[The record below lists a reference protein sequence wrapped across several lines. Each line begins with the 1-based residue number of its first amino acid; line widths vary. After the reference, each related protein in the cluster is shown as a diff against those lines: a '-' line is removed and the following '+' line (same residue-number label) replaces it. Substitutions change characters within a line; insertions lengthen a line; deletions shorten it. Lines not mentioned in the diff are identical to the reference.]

1 MKTPLGIVNVSGV
14 SALTSNVG
22 RKTSLMKGCS
32 TTVKLSCV
40 SYRPESISSLIA
52 CWTERQ
58 PKDEDQ
64 KRNVNKCLT
73 FQWQLLY
80 FSYIYFQVLKV
91 KWTPVNLCYKCLRI
105 CARDSSFEHPLVSY
119 LIGFIEVTDPLQFSR
134 SLFGLQNAG
143 AN

>member
-64 KRNVNKCLT
+64 KKKCKQVFDFSVT
-73 FQWQLLY
+73 VTLL
-80 FSYIYFQVLKV
+80 
-91 KWTPVNLCYKCLRI
+91 
-105 CARDSSFEHPLVSY
+105 
-119 LIGFIEVTDPLQFSR
+119 
-134 SLFGLQNAG
+134 
-143 AN
+143 